1 MLMKSVRKTLGAICL
16 GLLATFGLASNASAQ
31 MGGDGVLTN
40 EITWPQYLTIGF
52 GGAANLNFIS
62 SGTFNTPE
70 GPNFSRGPGFANPE
84 GHILLEIPIA
94 NNMMFAPRIQYSDRS
109 ILADQGSG
117 AFNGTVTPPTNTT
130 GAAPDP
136 SRLAVSFSTIDADL
150 LFKYSFNN
158 FHIMVGPMFST
169 PIANSYAFSDRIED
183 ATQADHPVPDASSF
197 LAFADGG
204 LGYDIPINEK
214 HTIWLTPEAFF
225 SYPLTNFT
233 QNQAA
238 DELYVTTVRGGASLK
253 FNIGGP
259 DVLPPPLVDL
269 GASITARGVLPDG
282 SISAEPVVPQ
292 QGIHSRTSMP
302 LLPYVFFDM
311 GKSDIP
317 ARYTRSG
324 STGFS
329 TSSLAGK
336 DAIDANHAV
345 LDIVGMRLK
354 NSGADVKI
362 VGTNSNSGTEK
373 GNINLSK
380 ARAMAIR
387 DYLVNTW
394 GIDAGKVTVD
404 QRNLPELP
412 TNPVTAAG
420 MEENR
425 RAEISSTD
433 QSVTAPVR
441 IETNDRVAV
450 GATTVR
456 FETSVT
462 PANHNWSTWT
472 IQLDQNGTP
481 VGTALSG
488 SGAPPAVQT
497 MEVPGANNLVG
508 QPIHYTLNVTDA
520 AGRTASADGMT
531 RITNRT
537 VDRENLERYAML
549 SFDFDRSEINARAR
563 QMLELIGQSVS
574 ANATGVNIDGY
585 CDNTGTDEY
594 NQALSEARANSAV
607 TSLRDMTRLPAN
619 TNVRG
624 HGERDPKF
632 DNNLPEGRQLNR
644 RVEFTI
650 EKSSR

>member
-1 MLMKSVRKTLGAICL
+1 MLMKSVRRTLGAICL
-16 GLLATFGLASNASAQ
+16 GLLATFGVSMNANAQ

-40 EITWPQYLTIGF
+40 SITWPQHLTIGF
-52 GGAANLNFIS
+52 GAAADLNFMS
-62 SGTFNTPE
+62 SGRFNTPE
-70 GPNFSRGPGFANPE
+70 GPSFTRGPGFPNPE

-94 NNMMFAPRIQYSDRS
+94 SNMMFAPRVQYSDRS
-109 ILADQGSG
+109 ILADNGQGGFFTG
-117 AFNGTVTPPTNTT
+117 ASIPNNTT
-130 GAAPDP
+130 GKTPDA
-136 SRLAVSFSTIDADL
+136 SRLALSYSTIDADL

-183 ATQADHPVPDASSF
+183 ATQANHPIPNPSSF

-204 LGYDIPINEK
+204 LGYDIPINAK
-214 HTIWLTPEAFF
+214 KTIWLTPEAFF

-233 QNQAA
+233 SDKVA
-238 DELYVTTVRGGASLK
+238 DELYITTVRGGASLK
-253 FNIGGP
+253 FNLGGEEAAP
-259 DVLPPPLVDL
+259 APMAAL

-292 QGIHSRTSMP
+292 QGLHSRTSMP

-317 ARYTRSG
+317 ARYSRSG
-324 STGFS
+324 STGF
-329 TSSLAGK
+329 TTQSLAGK
-336 DAIDANHAV
+336 EAIDANHSV

-354 NSGADVKI
+354 GSNAPLTI
-362 VGTNSNSGTEK
+362 VGTNSNNGTEK
-373 GNINLSK
+373 ANINLSK
-380 ARAMAIR
+380 ARAMAVR

-394 GIDAGKVTVD
+394 GIDASRITVD
-404 QRNLPELP
+404 QRNLPEIP

-420 MEENR
+420 QEENR

-433 QSVTAPVR
+433 ATVTAPVR
-441 IETNDRVAV
+441 IESTGNVAV

-456 FETSVT
+456 FETSVS
-462 PANHNWSTWT
+462 PADHAWSNWS
-472 IQLDQNGTP
+472 IALDQNGNQ
-481 VGTALSG
+481 VGTTLSG

-497 MEVPGANNLVG
+497 MDIPGAQGLIG
-508 QPIHYTLNVTDA
+508 QPLHYKLTATDA
-520 AGRTASADGMT
+520 SGRTATADGMT
-531 RITNRT
+531 TVTNRT

-563 QMLELIGQSVS
+563 QMLDLIGESIS
-574 ANATGVNIDGY
+574 RNATGVNIDGF

-607 TSLRDMTRLPAN
+607 TALRDMTPLPAN
-619 TNVRG
+619 TTVRG

-632 DNNLPEGRQLNR
+632 DNALPEGRQLNR

-650 EKSSR
+650 EKSSQ